1 MKLKKD
7 FTIILPTTVVWLLT
21 ALFLLV
27 YSFDLLN
34 ANPQTSVTRDLF
46 SPGVFILFITA
57 CFATVSLYST
67 GFFIDKKPQ
76 IIKPLIIGSLLA
88 SGFFLLLSILGA
100 DFTLLLLLGLPGIG
114 VSLGVLATSSGALF
128 AGHSEVQKRG
138 QFYAGA
144 LFISALISI
153 GIISIGELFPSDFQ
167 IPLFL
172 ISSLA
177 ILAMII
183 FFFTFD
189 STTSWTNDE
198 FPTPLS
204 QIINRS
210 SVRAYLISHFFVYL
224 MLGIAFT
231 SISQIGEVRFPSSF
245 INLPFFG
252 TYQIDQTK
260 LFWILVFLGDLLFVI
275 PMGLL
280 SDSIGRKNLIVVG
293 VYGIVIAALIV
304 GLSDSSI
311 GFYFSAFLIGAS
323 FSTMHPSLDSAVVA
337 DLSPLDSVGR
347 YIALNFIFLLQGV
360 AIGLLIGMFIILP
373 GDTGTISYVLIGIAV
388 LSLFPLFFVADSYE
402 PLDIY
407 LLLVTTSGMCMFN
420 YDFNRPDQSKITE
433 KDLTL
438 VAGALSAISSFFE
451 SLDEAHAVLDLVR
464 HGRVFTVQSKVG
476 SNGKELV
483 GTIFANKIDPELQ
496 SNLETFLARFCVT
509 FHEEINDWI
518 GQMTTF
524 DPAVAIAED
533 VFGPLLPSKTVP
545 SNPHD

>member
-1 MKLKKD
+1 MKKD

-67 GFFIDKKPQ
+67 GFFIDRKPQ
-76 IIKPLIIGSLLA
+76 MIKPLIIGSLLL
-88 SGFFLLLSILGA
+88 SGFFLFLSILGA
-100 DFTLLLLLGLPGIG
+100 DFALFLLLGLPGMG
-114 VSLGVLATSSGALF
+114 VSLGILATSSGALF
-128 AGHSEVQKRG
+128 SGHSEVKKRG
-138 QFYAGA
+138 QLYAAA
-144 LFISALISI
+144 LFISAIISI
-153 GIISIGELFPSDFQ
+153 GIIIIDELFQLNFH
-167 IPLFL
+167 IPLLL
-172 ISSLA
+172 ISFLA
-177 ILAMII
+177 ILAMIV
-183 FFFTFD
+183 FFFISD
-189 STTSWTNDE
+189 SVIPWTNDE

-224 MLGIAFT
+224 MLGVAFT
-231 SISQIGEVRFPSSF
+231 SIAQIGELRFQSSL
-245 INLPFFG
+245 IDLPFFG
-252 TYQIDQTK
+252 TYQIDQVK

-280 SDSIGRKNLIVVG
+280 SDNIGRKNLIVIG

-304 GLSDSSI
+304 GLTDSLI

-347 YIALNFIFLLQGV
+347 YTALNFIFLLQGV
-360 AIGLLIGMFIILP
+360 AIGLLIGMFIIPLE
-373 GDTGTISYVLIGIAV
+373 DTGTISYVLIGVAV

-451 SLDEAHAVLDLVR
+451 SLDETHAVLDLVR

-476 SNGKELV
+476 SNGKELI

-496 SNLETFLARFCVT
+496 SSLETFLAKFCVS
-509 FHEEINDWI
+509 FPEEIKEWI

-524 DPAVAIAED
+524 EPAVAIAED
-533 VFGPLLPSKTVP
+533 VFGPLLPSKTVL
-545 SNPHD
+545 SNPTD